1 MGKKYRS
8 FKFVSILIIAIIV
21 SLVSLDFSK
30 AVASSGSYTTNQ
42 YSTNTAGGYAS
53 NSNVEAQFLA
63 STQGSSSEGESEGY
77 IANSGFFGGS
87 SNSQAVSINSY
98 SIYPKSAVPGSIIR
112 FGIEAEH
119 AEAVWLEIELPN
131 GTEETIM
138 LANEDYSYYA
148 ATSLEGRYDVTFY
161 ANDSEGSV
169 ATAIDYFDIATQQT
183 QSSSQGS
190 GGGSSSSN
198 PNPQCTYIWECS
210 GWSLCSNGL
219 QARECTNSGSCTG
232 SEFRPLESRTCAQAT
247 TNVTVIVGD
256 VALTAEQTIGFNLTI
271 LKNRESDPLIV
282 QLKYTLLNERGVE
295 IFSQI
300 ETKTLDSSIN
310 EIKDLETTLQP
321 GNYILQVEY
330 LYENKEGIVQERSF
344 VIAENG
350 NLELSGNVVFALP
363 DISNKVKISLEIIA
377 GLVLIASLIYIVRRS
392 KLAKA
397 LRRES
402 KPVIAK
408 NINRNNELLHQMHKK
423 VYSENGNLI
432 GTVRD
437 IYIEENRVYGFLIAP
452 AANIRKLVGGKA
464 FMVRYKHV
472 SSVGNVVMIKGTI
485 EEYLKETVTK

>member
-1 MGKKYRS
+1 MT
-8 FKFVSILIIAIIV
+8 IIPIVMIGIIV
-21 SLVSLDFSK
+21 LSLNVS
-30 AVASSGSYTTNQ
+30 AEASSINYVTNL
-42 YSTNTAGGYAS
+42 YGTHIGGTYGTNA
-53 NSNVEAQFLA
+53 NLELQFLMD
-63 STQGSSSEGESEGY
+63 TQGSSTNGEGEGY

-87 SNSQAVSINSY
+87 SNSQTVSINSY

-119 AEAVWLEIELPN
+119 AETAWLEIELPN

-138 LANEDYSYYA
+138 LTNEDYSYYA

-161 ANDSEGSV
+161 ANDSEGSL
-169 ATAIDYFDIATQQT
+169 ATAIDYFDIAAQQT
-183 QSSSQGS
+183 QSSSSGSSS
-190 GGGSSSSN
+190 GGGSSSSS

-247 TNVTVIVGD
+247 TNVTVIVGE
-256 VALTAEQTIGFNLTI
+256 VALTAEKTIGFNLTI
-271 LKNRESDPLIV
+271 LKNRESDSLIV

-295 IFSQI
+295 VFSQI
-300 ETKTLDSSIN
+300 ETRTLDSSIN

-330 LYENKEGIVQERSF
+330 LYENKEGVVQERSF

-350 NLELSGNVVFALP
+350 NLQLSGNVVFALP

-408 NINRNNELLHQMHKK
+408 GINKNNELMHQMHKK

-432 GTVRD
+432 GTVKD

-485 EEYLKETVTK
+485 EEYLRETVTK